1 MFTIKWVT
9 IVGTNKRFL
18 GMAKVLYEK
27 KPLLSIPGNID
38 MQKNHYCRY
47 KQMLTWKSASIVDT
61 IKDWHANETVLLVQ
75 TIDLQEKEPVL
86 SIRAKVN
93 MKMSLYCRYDQK
105 RFTWNIANIVDMSK
119 RLLRIELLLSIR
131 ANVYIQKRNC
141 ISQSE

>member
-86 SIRAKVN
+86 LIRSKKAYLEYSK
-93 MKMSLYCRYDQK
+93 YCRYEQ
-105 RFTWNIANIVDMSK
+105 NISQNRASIVDTSK
-119 RLLRIELLLSIR
+119 CLHTKKKLHFTIWINLLGLLT
-131 ANVYIQKRNC
+131 Y
-141 ISQSE
+141 